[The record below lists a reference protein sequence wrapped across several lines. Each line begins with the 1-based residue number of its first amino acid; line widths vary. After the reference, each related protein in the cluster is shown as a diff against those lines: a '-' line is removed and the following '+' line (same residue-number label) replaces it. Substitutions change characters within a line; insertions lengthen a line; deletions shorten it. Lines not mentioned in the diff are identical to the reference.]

1 VRQAEN
7 LYFLPKISRVE
18 QTILPDPL
26 PLQYAG
32 EEGPGSRKVVVCGVF
47 CFDKKKSKR
56 GSRWVQ
62 PVSGINA
69 LGLPLLVTLPKGM

>member
-1 VRQAEN
+1 VRQVEN
-7 LYFLPKISRVE
+7 LYFLPKISPVE

-32 EEGPGSRKVVVCGVF
+32 EEGRGHRKSSCVESF
-47 CFDKKKSKR
+47 ASTKR
-56 GSRWVQ
+56 RAREGSRWVQ

-69 LGLPLLVTLPKGM
+69 LGLPLFVTLPKGI